1 MDDTLPPSDLPPP
14 FVPFE
19 VAGVGTCTGYDGDTY
34 LVQVPSGHTHGY
46 RSPSGTPSPELA
58 AAEIAFAIA
67 NPPAWPNPVPATVTQ
82 RQLRLTLL
90 GFGVTDG
97 AVRAQLAGN
106 DAALIEWEY
115 ATEIKRTHPLVAV
128 LGAALGL
135 NSAQID
141 DAFRDAAAL

>member
-1 MDDTLPPSDLPPP
+1 MNLPELPPSFAPY
-14 FVPFE
+14 E
-19 VAGVGTCTGYDGDTY
+19 VAGVGTVVGHEGGAYIVTLPTGTVVGY
-34 LVQVPSGHTHGY
+34 L
-46 RSPSGTPSPELA
+46 SPSGTPDREIA

-90 GFGVTDG
+90 DFGVTDA
-97 AVRAQLAGN
+97 AVRAQIAGN

-141 DAFRDAAAL
+141 DAFRAAAAL